1 MSREGLEKLNVWL
14 KAKNLTVFVYTRVIP
29 SLPSSEQYNLTDQI
43 RRAATSIPANIAE
56 GYGRFYYQ
64 ETIRFCYIARG
75 SLEELISH
83 IMLAEEIG
91 ELSKET
97 ELEVLLLAD
106 EVGRLIN
113 GYIAYLKKTK
123 IGEHEPGAYHVIS
136 EDDVEYLPS
145 PDNEQD

>member
-1 MSREGLEKLNVWL
+1 MSREGLEKLNAWL
-14 KAKNLTVFVYTRVIP
+14 KAKNLAVFIYAQVLP

-43 RRAATSIPANIAE
+43 RRAASSIPANIAE

-83 IMLAEEIG
+83 IVLAEEIG
-91 ELSKET
+91 ELSYVT
-97 ELEVLLLAD
+97 EMEVLQLAD

-113 GYIAYLKKTK
+113 GYIAYLKKSK
-123 IGEHEPGAYHVIS
+123 IGEHEPGAYHAIS

-145 PDNEQD
+145 PDREQD

>member
-14 KAKNLTVFVYTRVIP
+14 KAKNLAVFVYKRVLP
-29 SLPSSEQYNLTDQI
+29 SLPDSEQYNLTGQI
-43 RRAATSIPANIAE
+43 RRAASSIPANIAE

-64 ETIRFCYIARG
+64 DTIRFCYIARG

-83 IMLAEEIG
+83 IILAEEIDV
-91 ELSKET
+91 LPKDT
-97 ELEVLLLAD
+97 EMEVTQLAD

-123 IGEHEPGAYHVIS
+123 IGEHEPGARQSIS
-136 EDDVEYLPS
+136 EEGADYYLPFER
-145 PDNEQD
+145 EQD